1 MKLAIAR
8 SLENTPR
15 LGRGSPLADD
25 CRTLNP
31 SASSSELPSP
41 GLLSTLSSRSCDEDR
56 ALLATHRGDRDTDL
70 HR

>member
-15 LGRGSPLADD
+15 LGRGSPLAEEG
-25 CRTLNP
+25 R
-31 SASSSELPSP
+31 SACSSEVPSP
-41 GLLSTLSSRSCDEDR
+41 GLLSTLSTRSCDEDR
-56 ALLATHRGDRDTDL
+56 ALLATHRGERDTDL